1 MFLEHGDVP
10 GLADGQGM
18 CGVSVLLYWIGWTS
32 SQIRVDELM
41 QEQDSKTFVAVDKLT
56 EQQLYLDVSVA
67 MIMSVLAAGV
77 PLMGF
82 RPKHKSPLEKVSLK
96 ASVSVYK
103 FTLHVHLEASMA
115 VHEVVLQHLKVCGHA

>member
-1 MFLEHGDVP
+1 
-10 GLADGQGM
+10 
-18 CGVSVLLYWIGWTS
+18 
-32 SQIRVDELM
+32 M

-77 PLMGF
+77 PLMAF
-82 RPKHKSPLEKVSLK
+82 CPKHKSPLEKVSLK